1 MSKIPFRVSDGL
13 DGANQRAINI
23 GYPDRTKKT
32 DAVNVQYFI
41 DENNGQQYD
50 PNRKYRAGIGVI
62 FNNRYYYAKRDI
74 PVDGAAVAGDF
85 NPVHWQQLRID
96 PNWSN
101 VITTGSGGLQ
111 LNSGDYI
118 SADPTYSD
126 LHFILPRG
134 PQNGDTIVVKDVSG
148 KVSTMNLRI
157 VTEDKIFDNGK
168 AEYRITYPKATVLLT
183 YDTAMNLGKGGWRV
197 NPTNPTI
204 DAEIVGPT
212 QLGYQ
217 LSAGDDIYR
226 RSSAGKITFIL
237 PRYANDGDTIT
248 SHDLDKMTSV
258 NNLTVKTHPNSTA
271 SIDKAGQKQI
281 TFKTTMWGRYV
292 YNEQTDMW
300 ETWDGD
306 EYESWTVIK
315 PTTPASNIMLIPST
329 KILVAGNA
337 GTVNFTLPASPA
349 IGDAIVVSL
358 RNASAGVNITFKTA
372 SGTEKIYATPAML
385 TLSRLNELVG
395 FDNITPVSSL
405 THVATGYGEQIK
417 FIFDNTLSA
426 TTGWIIAEQSFIPMK
441 ASAVSTVRDKVGM
454 VALATQAEVDKNFE
468 QTPSDEAVVTA
479 NTLSRKTALENRRG
493 IAYIATQAEVLADT
507 DDTKIVT
514 AKKLAGRTATEARTG
529 ITSIATQAEVN
540 AGTDDTKIVTA
551 KKLDGRKA
559 TEAMDGIIKLMP
571 LNGTKQPARDQ
582 PGTAINNFNEHTRA
596 VTAKTLAEK
605 TATETNLGMVYWA
618 TQTEVNNGADNANG
632 NTVIRPS
639 TLQART
645 ATETRTGLARSV
657 NMTAGEHL
665 KEANESLAGDVF
677 VTPKAL
683 ASRTATYTRT
693 GIGRPAVNAEVAA
706 ADNTEYFYINPQK
719 LKYFADT
726 IVKFTTPDPDG
737 LSVTGN
743 LWTGVIHKMAS
754 ATEAA
759 RGTLRI
765 ATQNEA
771 NANTLDNVMITPKKL
786 GSRLASTTLTGI
798 IRVATPAEAAAGA
811 LDNVAIT
818 PKTMGSVINESPE
831 WGATEAR
838 RGSVYLGS
846 LTNDAT
852 ASSVWQGND
861 TAGSTRALAN
871 YLHDFYAVS
880 PRGLN
885 TALSHY
891 LPKLGKAADT
901 GKFDNL
907 TSDQFL
913 RSDVNANNT
922 ASLSA
927 TTLTGRNYV
936 TASGS
941 TAGIP
946 ASGNTLM
953 WNKETG
959 QGKSDFLCGS
969 GSGPGGFAFWVGNS
983 TKAFTKIV
991 DVNASGF
998 MTLNGFNSTAD
1009 SRVTGN
1015 FTVSGEINYKSQ
1027 TLDQRFVNVTG
1038 STMTGQLTMDGSSY
1052 ISFLDDGKTDGSL
1065 RYMIQG
1071 TCGANDWGYVGV
1083 GATAT
1088 DSGYLELGTR
1098 DGGNEPIYVRQRSGP
1113 TNTIVRTLTLL
1124 DASGNTTTPGN
1135 VTVANK
1141 MRLTAG
1147 ASNISIQNSTS
1158 GKYLQMN
1165 DNGVLA
1171 YSDQKIYHEGN
1182 KPTPADIGAVNK
1194 AGDTMTGA
1202 LTVQKDVVIEGNLKL
1217 KVGNKYLVIR
1227 PNATNETV
1235 SFDWE

>member
-32 DAVNVQYFI
+32 DAVNIQYFI

-74 PVDGAAVAGDF
+74 PVDGSAVAGEF

-134 PQNGDTIVVKDVSG
+134 PQNGDTIVIKDVSG

-197 NPTNPTI
+197 NPTNPTM

-258 NNLTVKTHPNSTA
+258 NNLTVKTHPDSTA

-292 YNEQTDMW
+292 YNEKTDTW

-315 PTTPASNIMLIPST
+315 PTTPASNITLIPST
-329 KILVAGNA
+329 KILVAGNS
-337 GTVNFTLPASPA
+337 GTVNFTLPVAPA
-349 IGDAIVVSL
+349 IGDAIVISL

-395 FDNITPVSSL
+395 FDNITPVASL

-417 FIFDNTLSA
+417 FIFDDTLKA
-426 TTGWIIAEQSFIPMK
+426 PGWVIAEQSFIPMK
-441 ASAVSTVRDKVGM
+441 ASAVAAVRDKTGM
-454 VALATQAEVDKNFE
+454 VALATQTEVDKNFE

-493 IAYIATQAEVLADT
+493 IAYIATQAEVLADA
-507 DDTKIVT
+507 DDSKIVT

-540 AGTDDTKIVTA
+540 AGTNDTKIVTA

-618 TQTEVNNGADNANG
+618 TQTEVNNGADNAAG
-632 NTVIRPS
+632 NTVVRPS

-665 KEANESLAGDVF
+665 KEAAESVAGDVF

-726 IVKFTTPDPDG
+726 IVKFTTPDADG

-743 LWTGVIHKMAS
+743 LWTGVAHRIAA

-838 RGSVYLGS
+838 RGSVYLGA

-901 GKFDNL
+901 SRFDNL
-907 TSDQFL
+907 TSGQFM
-913 RSDVNANNT
+913 RSDQNTSTTGSLTANGYVSSKAYINT
-922 ASLSA
+922 SG
-927 TTLTGRNYV
+927 TLALPSTQ
-936 TASGS
+936 GS
-941 TAGIP
+941 YMA
-946 ASGNTLM
+946 
-953 WNKETG
+953 WNKES
-959 QGKSDFLCGS
+959 GKGMTDFINHRGN
-969 GSGPGGFAFWVGNS
+969 GDGGFAFWKGTETNV
-983 TKAFTKIV
+983 AKI
-991 DVNASGF
+991 GE
-998 MTLNGFNSTAD
+998 LNGSG
-1009 SRVTGN
+1009 V
-1015 FTVSGEINYKSQ
+1015 FTVDRVSAATVVTTGSMSVGGDLTYKGQ
-1027 TLDQRFVNVTG
+1027 TLDARFVKSAG
-1038 STMTGQLTMDGSSY
+1038 DAMTGNLNMGAEAMITFADN
-1052 ISFLDDGKTDGSL
+1052 GKIDGSL
-1065 RYMIQG
+1065 QYMIQG
-1071 TCGANDWGYVGV
+1071 TCGANDWGYIGV

-1088 DSGYLELGTR
+1088 DAGFLEIGTR

-1113 TNTIVRTLTLL
+1113 TNAITRTLTLL
-1124 DASGNTTTPGN
+1124 DGAGNTTTPGN
-1135 VTVANK
+1135 LTVANK

-1147 ASNISIQNSTS
+1147 ASNVSIQNATS

-1182 KPTPADIGAVNK
+1182 KPTPAEIGAVNK

-1202 LTVQKDVVIEGNLKL
+1202 LTVQKDVVIEGNLKI